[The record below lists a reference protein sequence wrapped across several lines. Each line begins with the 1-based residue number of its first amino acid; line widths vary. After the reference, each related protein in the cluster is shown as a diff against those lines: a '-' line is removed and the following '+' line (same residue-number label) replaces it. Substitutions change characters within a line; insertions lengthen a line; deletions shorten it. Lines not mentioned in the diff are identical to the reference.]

1 MWLSALLL
9 GSVLELITDQLKA
22 QSADALN
29 SEPVSEVVRYQ
40 GQQVDFR
47 HQLWR
52 IDSASVCQQAGERQA
67 CLQAAASLF
76 ADSCQSLSAE
86 TNQDAKREHLRAM
99 YCAAAKEKGQPA
111 QAVSTGAAA
120 SSGAATTLED
130 LYREC
135 KRTTVLAWIS
145 KEASK
150 LQARDAACSRY
161 EAQKTKNTNKIK

>member
-1 MWLSALLL
+1 MLLSALLF

-67 CLQAAASLF
+67 CLQAAAALF

-99 YCAAAKEKGQPA
+99 YCAAAKEAVVPA
-111 QAVSTGAAA
+111 PSASAGATVNSTAP
-120 SSGAATTLED
+120 SLED

-135 KRTTVLAWIS
+135 KRSTVLAWIS

-161 EAQKTKNTNKIK
+161 EEQKSKNNNKIK